1 MSQRNTQYLHREK
14 IIYRRNPIN
23 DKPTKVYWWGDFY
36 ADGTYEC
43 YDLFRSKA
51 KITTYKSLKWHMLV
65 LWYLNPQLDK
75 FQITELAKFICD
87 KENDFVTFNI
97 KNKVIYSILE
107 DIDRQGSFKPPKNK
121 LRKVIFKDNTSLSI
135 SEKLSIVGKL
145 IGRTKKI
152 HPDDIYQCMIDM
164 YDMGK
169 KITIGCIAGLL
180 DVSSRTIYR
189 NMDKQLR
196 EEKIL
201 LNKENEK
208 IRHRQLRKV

>member
-1 MSQRNTQYLHREK
+1 MSHRNTEHLHRKE

-23 DKPTKVYWWGDFY
+23 DEPTEVYWWGDFY

-43 YDLFRSKA
+43 YDLFRSRA

-65 LWYLNPQLDK
+65 LWY
-75 FQITELAKFICD
+75 
-87 KENDFVTFNI
+87 I
-97 KNKVIYSILE
+97 KNKVIYVILN
-107 DIDRQGSFKPPKNK
+107 DIDRKGSFTPPKNR
-121 LRKVIFKDNTSLSI
+121 LRKVIFKDNTGLNI

-164 YDMGK
+164 HDMGK
-169 KITIGCIAGLL
+169 KITIGRIAGLL

-189 NMDKQLR
+189 NMDQQLR
-196 EEKIL
+196 NEKLI

-208 IRHRQLRKV
+208 IRHKELRTI

>member
-1 MSQRNTQYLHREK
+1 MSHRNTEHLHRKE

-23 DKPTKVYWWGDFY
+23 DKPTEVYWWGDFY

-87 KENDFVTFNI
+87 KENEFVTFNI
-97 KNKVIYSILE
+97 KNKVIYAILN
-107 DIDRQGSFKPPKNK
+107 DIDRKGSFNPPKNR
-121 LRKVIFKDNTSLSI
+121 LRKVIFKDNTGLSI

-152 HPDDIYQCMIDM
+152 HSDDIYQCMIDIH
-164 YDMGK
+164 DMGK
-169 KITIGCIAGLL
+169 KITIGYIAGLL

-189 NMDKQLR
+189 NMDQQLR
-196 EEKIL
+196 NEKLI

-208 IRHRQLRKV
+208 IRYKELRKV